1 MMSLCEIISFSDS
14 CIFTGR
20 SLLYPQIT
28 GSHLPRHSLR
38 WTYDRVKALAKTWQ
52 RTLMIPISYSKPRS
66 VFLLLLWSF
75 LICDYVQVFLK
86 GKKWWIW
93 GKESRKNVY
102 PSMNCVFRRN
112 LLTAYRRKWTSW
124 RKRGKSWHRNWTRQ
138 KHWGKRYWA
147 LIGPD
152 LVSEYQTCCFEFFC

>member
-1 MMSLCEIISFSDS
+1 MMSLWEIISFSDS

-102 PSMNCVFRRN
+102 PSMNCVLGGTCWQHTEENGQAEGREERVDTGTGRDRN
-112 LLTAYRRKWTSW
+112 IGA
-124 RKRGKSWHRNWTRQ
+124 RGTELW
-138 KHWGKRYWA
+138 
-147 LIGPD
+147 
-152 LVSEYQTCCFEFFC
+152 